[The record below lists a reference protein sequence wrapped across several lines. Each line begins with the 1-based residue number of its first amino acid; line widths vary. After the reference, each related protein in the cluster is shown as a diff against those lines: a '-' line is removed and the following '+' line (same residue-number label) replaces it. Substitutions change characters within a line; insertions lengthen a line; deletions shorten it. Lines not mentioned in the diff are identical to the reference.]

1 MTGRD
6 KDAARR
12 ALAAPATG
20 HVGTWA
26 RIETRLGGFLVATLD
41 GAIVQTGLPSGDPAS
56 FGAQL
61 AERHPGVQF
70 REDPTD
76 PLIQKASAQL
86 REYAAGARRSFD
98 LPVRL
103 EGTEFQRRVWNA
115 LCEIPFGQ
123 VRSYQDI
130 ARAIGRPGA
139 SRAVGQAN
147 HMNPVAPIIPCHRVV
162 TSGGTLGGYGGGM
175 PLKRA
180 LLEHE
185 GVELEA

>member
-1 MTGRD
+1 MTARD

-12 ALAAPATG
+12 AMAQPATG
-20 HVGTWA
+20 QSGAWA
-26 RIETRLGGFLVATLD
+26 RVETRLGTFLVASLD
-41 GAIVQTGLPSGDPAS
+41 GAIVQTGLPSADLAG
-56 FGAQL
+56 FGRSL
-61 AERHPGVQF
+61 AERHPGAAF
-70 REDPTD
+70 REDPND
-76 PLIQKASAQL
+76 PLLRRAAAQL
-86 REYAAGARRSFD
+86 REYAEGARHSFD

-115 LCEIPFGQ
+115 LAAIPFGQ
-123 VRSYQDI
+123 VRSYQEV

-185 GVELEA
+185 GVELDT